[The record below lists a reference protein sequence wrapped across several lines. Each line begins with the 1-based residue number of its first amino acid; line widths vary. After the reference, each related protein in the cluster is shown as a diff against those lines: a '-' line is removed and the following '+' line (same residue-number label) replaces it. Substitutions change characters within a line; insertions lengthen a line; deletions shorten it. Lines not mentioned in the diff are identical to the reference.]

1 MSMASKDLIVCHVC
15 GFKNAADAAR
25 CVSCGAKLEAV
36 SGDYSVE
43 EEAARKN
50 QQSGFAVKWLAVSCV
65 IYFVFQS
72 IALGILPAVLPSYDP
87 FQAIWGILISSLTWF
102 LGGIVAGY
110 VSPGR
115 TFLEPAVAAVI
126 ALIPTVAYLMWRTP
140 GEPGDGFEPSIMAY
154 TVGGLI
160 GVMVSLFGAFI
171 GEKLQSV
178 TRGHARA

>member
-1 MSMASKDLIVCHVC
+1 MAAKDPIVCHVC

-25 CVSCGAKLEAV
+25 CVSCGAKLESVQA
-36 SGDYSVE
+36 DYSTE

-50 QQSGFAVKWLAVSCV
+50 QQAGFEVKWVLAACA
-65 IYFVFQS
+65 IYFVFQA
-72 IALGILPAVLPSYDP
+72 IALAVLPAVVPAYDP
-87 FQAIWGILISSLTWF
+87 FQNVWGILISSLTWF
-102 LGGIVAGY
+102 VGGIVVGL

-115 TFLEPAVAAVI
+115 TFLEPAVAAVV
-126 ALIPTVAYLMWRTP
+126 AVIPTIAYLMWRTP
-140 GEPGDGFEPSIMAY
+140 GEPGDGFDPSIMAY

-171 GEKLQSV
+171 GEKIQGA

>member
-1 MSMASKDLIVCHVC
+1 MAVKDPIVCHVC
-15 GFKNAADAAR
+15 GFKNGADAAR

-36 SGDYSVE
+36 AADYSVE

-50 QQSGFAVKWLAVSCV
+50 QQAGFEVKWVVAAFA
-65 IYFVFQS
+65 IYFVFQA
-72 IALGILPAVLPSYDP
+72 IALAVLPAIVPAYDP
-87 FQAIWGILISSLTWF
+87 FQNVWGILISSLTWF
-102 LGGIVAGY
+102 IGGIVAGL

-126 ALIPTVAYLMWRTP
+126 AVIPTIAYLMWRTP
-140 GEPGDGFEPSIMAY
+140 GEPGDGFDPSIMAY

-171 GEKLQSV
+171 GEKIQGA
-178 TRGHARA
+178 TRGHRATRT